1 MRRNARLARA
11 AAAAATAADRPGGE
25 AEDGFEDGFED
36 DYDDDLWR
44 LPAAEWGGRRLPA
57 ATGAQAL
64 GLGPVGQAE
73 RGGAPARRYRD
84 SP

>member
-11 AAAAATAADRPGGE
+11 AAAATAAAADRPGGE

-44 LPAAEWGGRRLPA
+44 LPAAE
-57 ATGAQAL
+57 
-64 GLGPVGQAE
+64 
-73 RGGAPARRYRD
+73 RGGAAPARRYRD

>member
-11 AAAAATAADRPGGE
+11 AAAAAAAADRPGGE

-44 LPAAEWGGRRLPA
+44 PPRQNGG
-57 ATGAQAL
+57 
-64 GLGPVGQAE
+64 
-73 RGGAPARRYRD
+73 GGACPPLQGQPVAV
-84 SP
+84 